1 MTEKGVVCGGSGAV
15 GLRLWYILVSEQ
27 NPLFGSI
34 VGFGFGFEL
43 VILDGKWEGAGRG
56 GGAVTHEE
64 SL

>member
-1 MTEKGVVCGGSGAV
+1 MVCGGSGAV

-34 VGFGFGFEL
+34 VGFGFGFGFEL